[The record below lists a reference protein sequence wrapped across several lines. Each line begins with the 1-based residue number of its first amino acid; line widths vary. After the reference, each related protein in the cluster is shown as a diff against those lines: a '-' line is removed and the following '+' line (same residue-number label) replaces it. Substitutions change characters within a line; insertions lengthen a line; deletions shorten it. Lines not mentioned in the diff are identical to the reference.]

1 MRVGRLH
8 ITWQVARFGP
18 QRLAFVAISPN
29 VEMVQFDKIMTRWK
43 SVRRR
48 RWCQIRRSSIP
59 IVNDCYVMRFKC
71 VFVTVILIIFNQD
84 KNY

>member
-29 VEMVQFDKIMTRWK
+29 VEMVQFDKIMT
-43 SVRRR
+43 S
-48 RWCQIRRSSIP
+48 
-59 IVNDCYVMRFKC
+59 
-71 VFVTVILIIFNQD
+71 
-84 KNY
+84 